1 MRISMRLFKRNGWF
15 HYEFVRGKARSLKT
29 KDPIEARRLYGALK
43 KKFLQGKL
51 HELEHGSRITLE
63 QFSQRFFTEHND
75 LADDTTRAYDL
86 AWRLFI
92 DAVGGSTLL
101 THVDK
106 AKINKFKTICRSRG
120 VKKVSVNTYLRHLR
134 GILNKAFEWGHIK
147 KKVRVE
153 LYKLPKR
160 HPRILT
166 SEEID
171 LLFTHSYHC
180 HYQMHRIIKFA
191 LWTGARREEVHT
203 LKWQNIYDG
212 FCTVIGKG
220 NKERTI
226 PLLPGAIEAIG
237 PTKDIG
243 YVFLRSHI
251 DYYSKAFK
259 RIARDCAIED
269 ISLHKLR
276 HTSATKMLESG
287 IGLSEVK
294 EMLGHADI
302 ATTQIYAQVLQEHLR
317 REMLKFKL

>member
-1 MRISMRLFKRNGWF
+1 MRLFQRNGWF
-15 HYEFVRGKARSLKT
+15 HYEIRRGKSRSLKT
-29 KDPIEARRLYGALK
+29 KDPVKAKRLYGAIK
-43 KKFLQGKL
+43 KKFLAGKL
-51 HELEHGSRITLE
+51 HEIEHGARITLN
-63 QFSQRFFTEHND
+63 QFGQRFFVEHND

-86 AWRLFI
+86 AWRLFM
-92 DAVGGSTLL
+92 DVVGKSTLL

-106 AKINKFKTICRSRG
+106 AKINKFKSVCLSRG
-120 VKKVSVNTYLRHLR
+120 IKKVSVNTYLRHLR

-147 KKVRVE
+147 KKVKVE

-166 SEEID
+166 SDEID
-171 LLFTHSYHC
+171 LLLMHSQHC
-180 HYQMHRIIKFA
+180 HPEMHRIIKFG
-191 LWTGARREEVHT
+191 LWTGCRREEIHT
-203 LKWQNIYDG
+203 LKWQNIHDG

-220 NKERTI
+220 DKERTI
-226 PLLPGAIEAIG
+226 PLLPGALEALG
-237 PTKDIG
+237 DVKDIG
-243 YVFLRSHI
+243 YVFLRSHK

-259 RIARDCAIED
+259 KLARDCGIED

-287 IGLSEVK
+287 VGLTEVK

-317 REMLKFKL
+317 KEMMKFKL